1 MAVNSDR
8 SSEAAGALER
18 ALLGGRADLTREDV
32 EADAHLSK
40 ERARGLWRA
49 LGFVDAAPDQPMF
62 SAADV
67 DALRR
72 TTTLAEDRL
81 LDERVVNT
89 LARTLGQTMRRL
101 AEAQVEILGDLMAH
115 DEALVEL
122 AKKDPEQAVSQVV
135 EQTTEWLPELEAL
148 LVYAYRRHVLAAS
161 QRVLAGVAGV
171 TGEKPVVVGFCD
183 IVNYTAVTRDMAGPD
198 LADLVETFESTASDI
213 VARSGGRVVKTLGD
227 EVMFAADDPETGA
240 EIGLALSEAFRID
253 ESAALERLPTSVGEV
268 RVGLAYGP
276 ALSHGGDLFGPV
288 VNLAS
293 RCTGVARPG
302 RVVCE
307 LELAQAL
314 QDSPLV
320 QATRLRTLRV
330 RGYGHLAASALRR
343 RH

>member
-1 MAVNSDR
+1 MAALSDR
-8 SSEAAGALER
+8 SGEAAAALEQ
-18 ALLGGRADLTREDV
+18 ALLGGRAQLTREDV
-32 EADAHLSK
+32 EAGARVGR
-40 ERARGLWRA
+40 ERARALWRA
-49 LGFVDAAPDQPMF
+49 LGFVDAAPDHPMF
-62 SAADV
+62 SVADV

-81 LDERVVNT
+81 LDDRVVIT
-89 LARTLGQTMRRL
+89 LARTLGQAVRRL
-101 AEAQVEILGDLMAH
+101 AEAQVEILSDLMAH

-122 AKKDPEQAVSQVV
+122 AQQDPEQAVSQVV
-135 EQTTEWLPELEAL
+135 AQTTEWLPELEAL

-183 IVNYTAVTRDMAGPD
+183 IVNYTAITRDMAGPD

-213 VARSGGRVVKTLGD
+213 VASGGGRIVKTLGD
-227 EVMFAADDPETGA
+227 EVMFAADDPATGA
-240 EIGLALSEAFRID
+240 EIGLTLSEAFRSD
-253 ESAALERLPTSVGEV
+253 DSAAIERLPTSVGEV

-307 LELAQAL
+307 RELAQSL

-320 QATRLRTLRV
+320 QVTRLRTLRV
-330 RGYGHLAASALRR
+330 RGYGHLTASALRR
-343 RH
+343 RR